1 MDANVRKT
9 DTIELK
15 KAMIEKGFN
24 TNISLANASGINRD
38 TLGKVLNGQIQP
50 SYEVMNKLITTLE
63 LSETKA
69 GRIFFAPDLRST

>member
-1 MDANVRKT
+1 MDTNARKT

-24 TNISLANASGINRD
+24 TNISLAYASGINRD

-50 SYEVMNKLITTLE
+50 SYDVMNRLIATLE

-69 GRIFFAPDLRST
+69 GRIFFAPNLRNT

>member
-24 TNISLANASGINRD
+24 TNISLATASGVNRD

-50 SYEVMNKLITTLE
+50 SYDVMNRLITALE
-63 LSETKA
+63 LSENEA
-69 GRIFFAPDLRST
+69 GRIFFAPYLRNT